1 MALSI
6 IAALFVDEWG
16 SSGNRLSPT
25 RNPVSSS
32 QRGHPFVLT
41 VGIVVALRKMESPT
55 GSAAGDTKT
64 VTLSKNKRGRYRCL
78 SHAALKNNLLAGV
91 GYLEL
96 ANAGDFP
103 ANVWNDIPVP
113 RHAVILMAIGG
124 PIALSVSLVAA
135 RDYYL
140 SWQNVKLL
148 LSERKALRSITCAN
162 RTILGSL
169 GVNFRELGTELID
182 RMFMDLLLGIGAL
195 LVGAGTIMAIWGAD
209 HRVFEASNLMSGFI
223 GNGFAAFFGVVNA
236 VWSGYLVYRFQV
248 RYSACLV
255 SGSIAPIRTMV
266 LQRYR
271 RLQWHSAINGLNG
284 LVAGMAS
291 MVTARMWWGYVVLIP
306 CVIVMISGNL
316 FWRRKL
322 GYDRPIQ
329 LEFPSSTVK
338 DEKLD
343 EDDACCDIL
352 DTMASNKA
360 AQHTL
365 LRIVET
371 GSPETMVAF
380 IVLNQIFQSFCEWIS
395 HEWPDHRA
403 FAASPDTLHI
413 SHYDMLDGT
422 TEKQARMETECRRFL
437 TTVGITLLDHRQRY
451 LLELA
456 GEVVW
461 RERTGRQ

>member
-1 MALSI
+1 
-6 IAALFVDEWG
+6 
-16 SSGNRLSPT
+16 
-25 RNPVSSS
+25 
-32 QRGHPFVLT
+32 
-41 VGIVVALRKMESPT
+41 MESPT
-55 GSAAGDTKT
+55 DSAASDTGT
-64 VTLSKNKRGRYRCL
+64 VTLSKNKRGRYRCI
-78 SHAALKNNLLAGV
+78 SHVSLKNNLLAGV
-91 GYLEL
+91 GFLEL
-96 ANAGDFP
+96 ANAGDFA

-113 RHAVILMAIGG
+113 RYAMILMAIGG

-148 LSERKALRSITCAN
+148 LSERKALRSITCAD

-182 RMFMDLLLGIGAL
+182 RIFMDLLLGIGAL

-236 VWSGYLVYRFQV
+236 AWSGYLVYRVQL
-248 RYSACLV
+248 RYSACLT
-255 SGSIAPIRTMV
+255 SPSIMPIRSMV

-271 RLQWHSAINGLNG
+271 RLQWHSGINGVNG

-306 CVIVMISGNL
+306 CVIVMIAGNL

-329 LEFPSSTVK
+329 LKIPTSTVK

-343 EDDACCDIL
+343 EDDACCGIL
-352 DTMASNKA
+352 DAMTSNRT

-365 LRIVET
+365 SSIVQT
-371 GSPETMVAF
+371 GSLESMIAF
-380 IVLNQIFQSFCEWIS
+380 IVLNQIFESFCEWMS
-395 HEWPDHRA
+395 REWPDHQA
-403 FAASPDTLHI
+403 FATSADTLHI
-413 SHYDMLDGT
+413 SHYDMLGRATD
-422 TEKQARMETECRRFL
+422 EQARIVEETRRFL
-437 TTVGITLLDHRQRY
+437 TTFGITLLDHRQRY

-461 RERTGRQ
+461 REHSGKSNN

>member
-1 MALSI
+1 
-6 IAALFVDEWG
+6 
-16 SSGNRLSPT
+16 
-25 RNPVSSS
+25 
-32 QRGHPFVLT
+32 
-41 VGIVVALRKMESPT
+41 MESPT
-55 GSAAGDTKT
+55 GSAASDTGT
-64 VTLSKNKRGRYRCL
+64 VTLSKNKGGRYRCL

-140 SWQNVKLL
+140 SWKNVKLL
-148 LSERKALRSITCAN
+148 LLERKALRSTTCAD
-162 RTILGSL
+162 RTMTGSL

-182 RMFMDLLLGIGAL
+182 RMFMDLLLGIGAV
-195 LVGAGTIMAIWGAD
+195 LVGAGTIMAIWGAN

-223 GNGFAAFFGVVNA
+223 GNGFAAFFGVINA
-236 VWSGYLVYRFQV
+236 CWSGYLVYRFQL
-248 RYSACLV
+248 RYSACLL
-255 SGSIAPIRTMV
+255 SPSIAPIRTMV

-271 RLQWHSAINGLNG
+271 RLQWHSGINGLNG

-306 CVIVMISGNL
+306 CVVVMIAGNH

-329 LEFPSSTVK
+329 LEFPSSIGK
-338 DEKLD
+338 EEKLD
-343 EDDACCDIL
+343 EDDTCCDIL
-352 DTMASNKA
+352 DTMVSNRA

-365 LRIVET
+365 LRIVDT
-371 GSPETMVAF
+371 GSLETMMAF
-380 IVLNQIFQSFCEWIS
+380 VVLNQISESFCEWMS
-395 HEWPDHRA
+395 CEWPDHRA
-403 FAASPDTLHI
+403 FATSADTLNI
-413 SHYDMLDGT
+413 SHYDMLGGT
-422 TEKQARMETECRRFL
+422 TDEQARMVTECRRFL
-437 TTVGITLLDHRQRY
+437 ATVGITLLDHRQRY

-461 RERTGRQ
+461 GEQSGMQ

>member
-1 MALSI
+1 
-6 IAALFVDEWG
+6 
-16 SSGNRLSPT
+16 
-25 RNPVSSS
+25 
-32 QRGHPFVLT
+32 
-41 VGIVVALRKMESPT
+41 MESSTDLAESDPQI
-55 GSAAGDTKT
+55 
-64 VTLSKNKRGRYRCL
+64 VTLSKNKRGRYRCV
-78 SHAALKNNLLAGV
+78 SHASLKNNLLAGV

-96 ANAGDFP
+96 ANAGDFA

-113 RHAVILMAIGG
+113 RHAMILMAIGG

-148 LSERKALRSITCAN
+148 RSERKALKPISSCADKT
-162 RTILGSL
+162 TIGTL

-195 LVGAGTIMAIWGAD
+195 LVGTGTIMAIWGAD
-209 HRVFEASNLMSGFI
+209 HRVFEASNLLSGFI

-255 SGSIAPIRTMV
+255 SPSISPIRSMV

-271 RLQWHSAINGLNG
+271 RLQWHSAINGVNG

-306 CVIVMISGNL
+306 CVIVMIAGNL

-322 GYDRPIQ
+322 GYDRPVQ
-329 LEFPSSTVK
+329 LDMPGSTVK
-338 DEKLD
+338 DEKVD

-352 DTMASNKA
+352 DMIASNRA

-365 LRIVET
+365 SRIVET
-371 GSPETMVAF
+371 GSLETMIAF
-380 IVLNQIFQSFCEWIS
+380 IVLNQIFESFCEWMS
-395 HEWPDHRA
+395 RKWLDHRA
-403 FAASPDTLHI
+403 FTASTDTLHI
-413 SHYDMLDGT
+413 SHSDLLGGT
-422 TEKQARMETECRRFL
+422 TEEQARMVTECRRFL

-461 RERTGRQ
+461 GEQSAKYSN

>member
-1 MALSI
+1 
-6 IAALFVDEWG
+6 
-16 SSGNRLSPT
+16 
-25 RNPVSSS
+25 
-32 QRGHPFVLT
+32 
-41 VGIVVALRKMESPT
+41 MESPT
-55 GSAAGDTKT
+55 GSAASDTGT
-64 VTLSKNKRGRYRCL
+64 VTLSKNKRGRYRCI

-148 LSERKALRSITCAN
+148 LSERKALRSISTCAD
-162 RTILGSL
+162 RTTIGSL

-195 LVGAGTIMAIWGAD
+195 LVGAGTIMAIWGAN
-209 HRVFEASNLMSGFI
+209 HHVFEASNLMSGFI
-223 GNGFAAFFGVVNA
+223 GNGFAAFFGIVNA
-236 VWSGYLVYRFQV
+236 VWSGYLVYRFQL
-248 RYSACLV
+248 RYSACLL
-255 SGSIAPIRTMV
+255 SPSIAPIRTMV

-271 RLQWHSAINGLNG
+271 RLQWHSGINGLNG

-306 CVIVMISGNL
+306 CVIVMITGNL

-322 GYDRPIQ
+322 GYNRPIQ
-329 LEFPSSTVK
+329 LEFPSSTIK

-343 EDDACCDIL
+343 EDDACCGIL
-352 DTMASNKA
+352 DTMASNRA
-360 AQHTL
+360 AEHTL

-371 GSPETMVAF
+371 GSLETIIAF
-380 IVLNQIFQSFCEWIS
+380 IVLNRIFESFCEWMS
-395 HEWPDHRA
+395 REWPDHRA
-403 FAASPDTLHI
+403 FATSADTLNI
-413 SHYDMLDGT
+413 SHYDMLGGT
-422 TEKQARMETECRRFL
+422 TEEQARMVTECRRFL

-461 RERTGRQ
+461 REQRGMQ

>member
-1 MALSI
+1 M
-6 IAALFVDEWG
+6 EG
-16 SSGNRLSPT
+16 PT
-25 RNPVSSS
+25 D
-32 QRGHPFVLT
+32 
-41 VGIVVALRKMESPT
+41 
-55 GSAAGDTKT
+55 SAASDSRT
-64 VTLSKNKRGRYRCL
+64 VALSKNKRGCYRCV
-78 SHAALKNNLLAGV
+78 SHASIKNNLLAGV

-96 ANAGDFP
+96 ANAGDFA
-103 ANVWNDIPVP
+103 ANVWNEIPVP
-113 RHAVILMAIGG
+113 RHAMILMAIGG

-148 LSERKALRSITCAN
+148 RCERKALQSVGTCTDTT
-162 RTILGSL
+162 TIASL
-169 GVNFRELGTELID
+169 GVNSRELGTELID

-223 GNGFAAFFGVVNA
+223 GNGFAACFGVVNA
-236 VWSGYLVYRFQV
+236 VWSGYLVYRFQI
-248 RYSACLV
+248 RYSVCLA
-255 SGSIAPIRTMV
+255 SPSIALIRTMV

-271 RLQWHSAINGLNG
+271 RLQWHSGINGVNG

-306 CVIVMISGNL
+306 CVIVMIAGNL

-322 GYDRPIQ
+322 GYDRLIE
-329 LEFPSSTVK
+329 LEAPGTVK
-338 DEKLD
+338 DEKMN
-343 EDDACCDIL
+343 EDDACCEIL
-352 DTMASNKA
+352 ATMASNRA

-371 GSPETMVAF
+371 GSLETMIAF
-380 IVLNQIFQSFCEWIS
+380 IHLNRIFESFCEWMS
-395 HEWPDHRA
+395 REWPDHRA
-403 FAASPDTLHI
+403 FATSADTLHI
-413 SHYDMLDGT
+413 SHYDMLGGT
-422 TEKQARMETECRRFL
+422 TEEQSRMVTECRRFL
-437 TTVGITLLDHRQRY
+437 AKAGVTLLDHRHRY

-461 RERTGRQ
+461 RGREQSGIP